1 MSKINIFTTNAT
13 RELALKVVKTINENN
28 HPQVDEP
35 MSGEQEGSIELG
47 NCTIEYFN
55 NKEISCQYQDSIR
68 DKKIYIFGS
77 TGTFE
82 IMELLLMIDAAKRA
96 SVKHITVVLPCYGY
110 ARQDKKEGIR
120 GPLGARLVADL
131 INAACGRLSYSIIAI
146 DLHANAIEGFFDVPV
161 NHINGTTIFKSELKG
176 IVGDKL
182 SEYVIVSP
190 DAGGKL
196 RAKKMAKKLG
206 LEVVGMDK
214 ERSKP
219 GEISKISLNGD
230 IVGKV
235 CVLVDDL
242 IDTGFTLCKGANYL
256 IEKKNAK
263 SVIAVCTHPILTGK
277 AIENIEKSS
286 LEYLMVSDTIPL
298 SEEAKKCSKIL
309 VISSADILA
318 KIIGRVNDGGSMNDF
333 NS

>member
-1 MSKINIFTTNAT
+1 MSKINIFTANAT
-13 RELALKVVKTINENN
+13 RDLALKVVKTINENN

-35 MSGEQEGSIELG
+35 MSGEIFEDFIELG
-47 NCTIEYFN
+47 NCTIEHFS
-55 NKEISCQYQDSIR
+55 NKEISCQYQKSIR

-77 TGTFE
+77 TGTHD

-96 SVKHITVVLPCYGY
+96 HVKHITIVLPCYGY
-110 ARQDKKEGIR
+110 ARQDKKEGVR
-120 GPLGARLVADL
+120 GPLGAKLVADL
-131 INAACGRLSYSIIAI
+131 LTVAGAHSIIAI
-146 DLHANAIEGFFDVPV
+146 DLHADAIEGFFNLPV

-176 IVGDKL
+176 LIGDKL

-190 DAGGKL
+190 DAGGKI

-230 IVGKV
+230 VIGKKLV
-235 CVLVDDL
+235 IVDDMV
-242 IDTGFTLCKGANYL
+242 DSAGTLCKASDYL
-256 IEKKNAK
+256 MKEKEAT
-263 SVIAVCTHPILTGK
+263 SVIAVCTHPVLTGK

-286 LEYLMVSDTIPL
+286 LEYLFVSDTIPL
-298 SEEAKKCSKIL
+298 SEEAKKCSKII

-318 KIIGRVNDGGSMNDF
+318 KIIGRVNDGGSMNEY